1 MALSGKYPMTKKGE
15 EKLKQEIAFLKSE
28 KRKEIAER
36 VKKARSFCDFSEDP
50 EYVAVVEERMS
61 LEERIKSLEYIAR
74 HIKIV
79 EEKEDG
85 DTVALG
91 KTVTYVELPDGDE
104 ETYTIVGTLE
114 ADPFEGKISDESP
127 IAKSLLG
134 KKANDEVLIQTPAG
148 KRKVKIVKVH

>member
-1 MALSGKYPMTKKGE
+1 MTKKGK

-28 KRKEIAER
+28 KRKEI
-36 VKKARSFCDFSEDP
+36 
-50 EYVAVVEERMS
+50 VAVVEERMS
-61 LEERIKSLEYIAR
+61 LEERIKSLEYIVR

-79 EEKEDG
+79 EDDEDR

-91 KTVTYVELPDGDE
+91 KVVTYVELPDGDE

-114 ADPFEGKISDESP
+114 ADPFKGEISNESP

>member
-1 MALSGKYPMTKKGE
+1 
-15 EKLKQEIAFLKSE
+15 
-28 KRKEIAER
+28 
-36 VKKARSFCDFSEDP
+36 
-50 EYVAVVEERMS
+50 MS